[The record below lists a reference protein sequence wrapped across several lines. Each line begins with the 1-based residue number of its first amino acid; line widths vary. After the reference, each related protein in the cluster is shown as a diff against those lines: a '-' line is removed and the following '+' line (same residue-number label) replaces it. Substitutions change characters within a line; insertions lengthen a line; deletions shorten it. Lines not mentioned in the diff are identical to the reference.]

1 MSAHCYNNIRR
12 KQVNEPPGKLK
23 NSFHVRL
30 LRYITGKVVYRVSQN
45 SRIPNSERG
54 REGPSGGRKILRK
67 KNRSSSKNCF
77 TLLFSTIIYIINNN
91 KYCIFQPVF
100 EENALQRMHLQ
111 TIVSL
116 WGESRFFLISIFGL
130 LK

>member
-45 SRIPNSERG
+45 SRIPNSKRG

-67 KNRSSSKNCF
+67 KIALLQKIVLRYYFPQSSISLTTINTEF
-77 TLLFSTIIYIINNN
+77 FSLYLKKTHFKECTFRPMYL
-91 KYCIFQPVF
+91 CGGSPD
-100 EENALQRMHLQ
+100 
-111 TIVSL
+111 
-116 WGESRFFLISIFGL
+116 FFLFP
-130 LK
+130 